1 MAFHPPVQREFVLA
15 LRILDA
21 VGLPYAEAWRMLRP
35 VAARLG
41 IPRPSYSSVRRI
53 VLAERERKRRNAD
66 ELDRLLADLLAGRF
80 PYVFVEH
87 KLVGLGPRGDPDP
100 DAPAQRPVTARPG
113 RTRRAGR
120 VSPASFTLGLTGSAS
135 GGAPKERRVR
145 SRSGFP

>member
-1 MAFHPPVQREFVLA
+1 MAFHPPVHREFVLA

-21 VGLPYAEAWRMLRP
+21 FGLPYAEVWRMLRP

-53 VLAERERKRRNAD
+53 VIAERERKRRNAD

-87 KLVGLGPRGDPDP
+87 KLVGLAPRGG
-100 DAPAQRPVTARPG
+100 AELPAGDQPPTARPG
-113 RTRRAGR
+113 RTRRGGR
-120 VSPASFTLGLTGSAS
+120 TSPASLTPGLTGSAS
-135 GGAPKERRVR
+135 GRAPKERRER
-145 SRSGFP
+145 SRLGVP

>member
-1 MAFHPPVQREFVLA
+1 MAFHPPVHPEFVLA

-21 VGLPYAEAWRMLRP
+21 VGLPYAEAWRLLRP

-53 VLAERERKRRNAD
+53 VIAERERQTRNAD

-87 KLVGLGPRGDPDP
+87 KLIGLAPPPDSASAHDAARRARGGSPARRPRGRREASPG
-100 DAPAQRPVTARPG
+100 RARPHAPSS
-113 RTRRAGR
+113 AGR
-120 VSPASFTLGLTGSAS
+120 LLLLRP
-135 GGAPKERRVR
+135 P
-145 SRSGFP
+145 PQPP

>member
-1 MAFHPPVQREFVLA
+1 MAFHPPVHREFVLA

-53 VLAERERKRRNAD
+53 VIAERKRKRRNAD
-66 ELDRLLADLLAGRF
+66 ELDRLFADLLAGRF
-80 PYVFVEH
+80 PFVFVEH
-87 KLVGLGPRGDPDP
+87 KLVGLAPRGGAELPGD
-100 DAPAQRPVTARPG
+100 QRPTARPG
-113 RTRRAGR
+113 RTRLGGR
-120 VSPASFTLGLTGSAS
+120 TRPASFTLGLTGSAS
-135 GGAPKERRVR
+135 GRAPKERRVR